1 MESPPGSR
9 HSERLSELED
19 SSERSAEALRRSLR
33 NSRGEN
39 KRLAFDKVSTMFRR
53 THANDRQ
60 APCEFRE
67 RHRGP
72 AVNSTVWLV
81 LEYGCWSGI
90 TLSPQSSG
98 LNSLHSN
105 ATECNKS
112 RQTRECLLPHRLD
125 EPIGAP
131 VCGTEYPV
139 RLTKCF
145 SGSTESVVRP

>member
-19 SSERSAEALRRSLR
+19 SSERSAEAPRRSLR

-72 AVNSTVWLV
+72 AVNSTVAGIGVWL
-81 LEYGCWSGI
+81 LEWHHCVAAKFGSE
-90 TLSPQSSG
+90 LS
-98 LNSLHSN
+98 
-105 ATECNKS
+105 AFECN
-112 RQTRECLLPHRLD
+112 
-125 EPIGAP
+125 
-131 VCGTEYPV
+131 
-139 RLTKCF
+139 
-145 SGSTESVVRP
+145 